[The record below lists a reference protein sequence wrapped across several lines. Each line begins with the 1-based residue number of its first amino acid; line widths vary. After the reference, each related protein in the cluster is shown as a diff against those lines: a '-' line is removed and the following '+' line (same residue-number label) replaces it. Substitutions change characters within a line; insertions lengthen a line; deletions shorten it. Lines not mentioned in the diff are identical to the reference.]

1 MARLDMPQT
10 PSRPNVML
18 IMCDQMRGDCLGVAG
33 HPDVK
38 TPNLDTLACQGTL
51 FDHAYSACPTCIPA
65 RVSLFTGQTPA
76 HHGRVGYED
85 GVTWDFDNM
94 MPQVFRDAG
103 YQTVCLGKLHVH
115 PPRLA
120 CGFETLRLHD
130 GYLGCYQRNDIPH
143 WMHQDVHDDYLH
155 FLRDNLGERAY
166 LDSCGPDCNSWTY
179 HPWMFEERLHP
190 TNWVTDETLR
200 FLETR
205 DRTRPFF
212 AMASYVRPHPPF
224 DAPRSY
230 YDMYAGK
237 DLREPARGDWDDTE
251 LLERDGRLV
260 AGIHGCIDPE
270 LRHQAMAGYY
280 AAITHVDNQVG
291 RLINALKRDG
301 SLEDTVVIFLSD
313 HGEMLFDHA
322 SFRKLLPY
330 EGAAHIPVI
339 LRVGKH
345 VRATSAH
352 RCSSTVEL
360 MDVMPTLLDLAGVP
374 IPRGIDGR
382 SFAGCIDGKPL
393 ERPYVHGEHAF
404 TEEQSHHYIVTD
416 SDKYI
421 WFSQTGVERYFDLAH
436 DPFETHDAIDDPSCQ
451 ERINHLRNILI
462 RELEPREE
470 GFVKNGRLVVGAT
483 LKNVLEYPLD

>member
-1 MARLDMPQT
+1 
-10 PSRPNVML
+10 
-18 IMCDQMRGDCLGVAG
+18 
-33 HPDVK
+33 
-38 TPNLDTLACQGTL
+38 
-51 FDHAYSACPTCIPA
+51 
-65 RVSLFTGQTPA
+65 
-76 HHGRVGYED
+76 
-85 GVTWDFDNM
+85 
-94 MPQVFRDAG
+94 
-103 YQTVCLGKLHVH
+103 
-115 PPRLA
+115 
-120 CGFETLRLHD
+120 
-130 GYLGCYQRNDIPH
+130 
-143 WMHQDVHDDYLH
+143 
-155 FLRDNLGERAY
+155 
-166 LDSCGPDCNSWTY
+166 
-179 HPWMFEERLHP
+179 
-190 TNWVTDETLR
+190 
-200 FLETR
+200 
-205 DRTRPFF
+205 
-212 AMASYVRPHPPF
+212 
-224 DAPRSY
+224 
-230 YDMYAGK
+230 
-237 DLREPARGDWDDTE
+237 
-251 LLERDGRLV
+251 
-260 AGIHGCIDPE
+260 
-270 LRHQAMAGYY
+270 MAGYY

-345 VRATSAH
+345 VRTTSAH

-382 SFAGCIDGKPL
+382 SFAGCVDGKPL